1 MEIQSISNINYV
13 DEPSDKKEGQDSL
26 NGFWPLFLRNMK
38 MTEEDVAEA
47 TLILCFYHSLGS

>member
-26 NGFWPLFLRNMK
+26 NGFWPFFLRNMEI
-38 MTEEDVAEA
+38 TEEVVAEA
-47 TLILCFYHSLGS
+47 TLILCFHHSLGS